1 MYQNY
6 IFDLYG
12 TLVDIR
18 TDESSA
24 AFWRRAASVFASE
37 GASYTPGEL
46 SGAYRRYTRRAM
58 LRERLRRP
66 LWRCHDVELLE
77 VFARL
82 LKDKG
87 VAPADEL
94 TRGVARRFR
103 KTSTEFIRLYDGAL
117 DLLQS
122 LRGAGKNIYLLSNA
136 QECFTLPELEELG
149 IIGFFDGILI
159 SSAERVCKPERAFFE
174 RLIKRYGIDVSR
186 SLMIGN
192 DANSDMRGAAGVGI
206 DGLYIHQDISPE
218 VEDESHIPARWRIM
232 DGDVY
237 RIKELVLS
245 HAEANDGP

>member
-18 TDESSA
+18 TDEYSPD
-24 AFWRRAASVFASE
+24 FWRRAAAVFARA

-58 LRERLRRP
+58 MIERARRP
-66 LWRCHDVELLE
+66 FWRSHDIELLD

-87 VAPADEL
+87 VAPTEEM
-94 TRGVARRFR
+94 TRALARRFR
-103 KTSTEFIRLYDGAL
+103 KTSTEFIRLYDGAY
-117 DLLQS
+117 DLLES
-122 LRGAGKNIYLLSNA
+122 LKKAGKNIYLLSNA
-136 QECFTLPELEELG
+136 QECFTVPELEELG

-159 SSAERVCKPERAFFE
+159 SSQERVCKPEKAFFE
-174 RLIKRYGIDVSR
+174 RLIKRYGIDTSR
-186 SLMIGN
+186 SVMIGN
-192 DANSDMRGAAGVGI
+192 DANSDMRGAEKAGI
-206 DGLYIHQDISPE
+206 DGLYIHQEISPE
-218 VEDESHIPARWRIM
+218 VEAERLIPAKWRIM

-237 RIKELVLS
+237 KIKELVLRP
-245 HAEANDGP
+245 AEVENG